1 MTVEYFT
8 ETGCEDPPYRTTRSV
23 WKSPCWITGYL
34 KDKVNIQEFFQV
46 IQGSGIEKME
56 DNLTSAEIW
65 SAKVGSY
72 AGIFVKLYREIQ
84 ILSDQK

>member
-1 MTVEYFT
+1 MISKGDFQRFLSEFSLDPDRFSLNIFGSPAHGGPGTFYRIKKSETV
-8 ETGCEDPPYRTTRSV
+8 
-23 WKSPCWITGYL
+23 
-34 KDKVNIQEFFQV
+34 
-46 IQGSGIEKME
+46 
-56 DNLTSAEIW
+56 AEIW